1 MRWVIALCL
10 GLLCVASVSTQ
21 TSGIAK
27 QPPGVTVLEWRWE
40 KHTSNGLEYPRPPPP
55 PVGLPN
61 EPEPNRPF
69 IWPAGGTSY
78 FYYVQIKNE
87 GPKVIRSIALD
98 YVFNDLDSKAEL
110 GRRTLNIFE
119 KIDLNKTKWLEARAV
134 RSGPPK
140 VATIEGL
147 KKDRRS
153 PFDERIE
160 IKCVLYTDGTA
171 WKAPDSDAKA
181 CDELLRLTLHP
192 DQRPR

>member
-1 MRWVIALCL
+1 MRWLLALCM

-21 TSGIAK
+21 TTGIAK

-61 EPEPNRPF
+61 EAVPDRPF

-87 GPKVIRSIALD
+87 GPKVIRSMALD

-110 GRRTLNIFE
+110 GRQTLNIFE

-140 VATIEGL
+140 ITTIEGL

-153 PFDERIE
+153 PFDEHIE
-160 IKCVLYTDGTA
+160 IKCILYIDGTG
-171 WKAPDSDAKA
+171 WKAANADPKT
-181 CDELLRLTLHP
+181 CNELVRQTLHP
-192 DQRPR
+192 DARP